1 MLVVFVFLSVVSF
14 DSISGRG
21 VLTDGESNGDGV
33 SSQDGGVGKANA
45 ALIQC
50 HEVVIVER
58 LLVHVSGVTVE
69 RAFVHLEGAIGDLD
83 DSAVAGDL
91 IANGQ
96 AEFVTNG

>member
-1 MLVVFVFLSVVSF
+1 
-14 DSISGRG
+14 
-21 VLTDGESNGDGV
+21 
-33 SSQDGGVGKANA
+33 
-45 ALIQC
+45 
-50 HEVVIVER
+50 VER